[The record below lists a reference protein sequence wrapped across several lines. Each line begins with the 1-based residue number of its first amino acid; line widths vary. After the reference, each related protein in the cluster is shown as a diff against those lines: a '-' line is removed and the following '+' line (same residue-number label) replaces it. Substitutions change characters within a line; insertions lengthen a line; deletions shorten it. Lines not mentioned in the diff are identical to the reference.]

1 MPGPMPKRVEE
12 RRRRNKVPGETLVPM
27 EGEVVVPELPAGTHE
42 IARDWYESLKHS
54 GQSQYFEPSDWAAAR
69 YVAAVM
75 TKNLTAR
82 RFSAQHFVGVWAAMT
97 DLLST
102 EEARRKAKIQV
113 QRVYGM
119 EGPEEKPVSIED
131 RRKAIGG

>member
-27 EGEVVVPELPAGTHE
+27 EGVVDVPELPAGTHE

-54 GQSQYFEPSDWAAAR
+54 GQSQYFEPSDWASAR

-75 TKNLTAR
+75 SKNLQAR

-102 EEARRKAKIQV
+102 EEARRKAKLQV
-113 QRVYGM
+113 QRLSG
-119 EGPEEKPVSIED
+119 EEEPAEKPVSIED